1 MTNNPGI
8 STETRG
14 MLLGLLGVAA
24 FSLTLP
30 LTRLAVTVLD
40 PVFVGMGR
48 AFVAAILAGL
58 YLFLGK
64 HRVPTKQEFKVLVI
78 IALGVVVGFPLLT
91 AYAMRHVEATH
102 GGVLLGI
109 LPLATA
115 VAGVIVSH
123 ERPSRAFWI
132 TAVVG
137 SVLVIVFSLL
147 QGAGELQAADAALF
161 ASVVC
166 ASSCYA
172 LGARLS
178 QALGGLQVIS
188 WALVIAAPFVAI
200 PTFMYAPATLDFSPG
215 IWASFIYVSVISQFL
230 GFLPWYKGLALGGI
244 ARVGQTQLL
253 QPFFTLA
260 ASALLIG
267 EIVDGVT
274 VAFAVAVCLVV
285 AIGRNLNI
293 AKTVKQFPPGEML

>member
-1 MTNNPGI
+1 
-8 STETRG
+8 

-48 AFVAAILAGL
+48 AFVAALLAAI
-58 YLFLGK
+58 YLWVGK
-64 HRVPTKQEFKVLVI
+64 HRLPRAEEFKVLVV
-78 IALGVVVGFPLLT
+78 IALGVVIGFPLLT

-123 ERPSRAFWI
+123 ERPSRGFWI
-132 TAVVG
+132 MAVVG
-137 SVLVIVFSLL
+137 SALVIGFSLL
-147 QGAGELQAADAALF
+147 QGGGELQLADAALF
-161 ASVVC
+161 AAVVC
-166 ASSCYA
+166 ASGSYA

-188 WALVIAAPFVAI
+188 WALVIAAPFVMVPA
-200 PTFMYAPATLDFSPG
+200 FMYAPARLDFSAG
-215 IWASFIYVSVISQFL
+215 VWASFIYVSVISQFL

-260 ASALLIG
+260 ASALLLG
-267 EIVDGVT
+267 EIIDSTT
-274 VAFAVAVCLVV
+274 VAFAVAVCVIV
-285 AIGRNLNI
+285 ATGRNLNI
-293 AKTVKQFPPGEML
+293 TKAVKQRTEIR

>member
-1 MTNNPGI
+1 MTNN
-8 STETRG
+8 SALTTETKG

-48 AFVAAILAGL
+48 AFVAAILASF
-58 YLFLGK
+58 YLHFGK
-64 HRVPTKQEFKVLVI
+64 HRVPTKQEFKVLVV

-132 TAVVG
+132 MAVLG
-137 SVLVIVFSLL
+137 STLVILFSLL
-147 QGAGELQAADAALF
+147 QGGGELQVADAALF
-161 ASVVC
+161 AAVVC

-172 LGARLS
+172 LGARLA
-178 QALGGLQVIS
+178 QKLGGLQVIS

-200 PTFMYAPATLDFSPG
+200 PTIIYAPATLDFAPG

-260 ASALLIG
+260 ASALLLG
-267 EIVDGVT
+267 EIVDGMT
-274 VAFAVAVCLVV
+274 VAFAAAVCVVVAV
-285 AIGRNLNI
+285 GRNLNVAKPI
-293 AKTVKQFPPGEML
+293 ARSQAGEM

>member
-1 MTNNPGI
+1 MT
-8 STETRG
+8 STSTFTAETSG
-14 MLLGLLGVAA
+14 MLYGLLGVAA

-48 AFVAAILAGL
+48 AVVAALCAGFYL
-58 YLFLGK
+58 YLGK
-64 HRVPTKQEFKVLVI
+64 HRVPTKQEFKVLAV

-91 AYAMRHVEATH
+91 AYAMRHVEAAH

-115 VAGVIVSH
+115 AAGFVFSH
-123 ERPSRAFWI
+123 ERPSSAFWLM
-132 TAVVG
+132 AVLG
-137 SVLVIVFSLL
+137 STLVIAFSLL
-147 QGAGELQAADAALF
+147 QGGGALQLADAALLL
-161 ASVVC
+161 AVIC

-188 WALVIAAPFVAI
+188 WALVMAAPFVAV
-200 PTFMYAPATLDFSPG
+200 PAVMYAPVTFNFAPG
-215 IWASFIYVSVISQFL
+215 IWLSFIYVSVISQFL

-260 ASALLIG
+260 ASALLLG
-267 EIVDGVT
+267 EIVDGRT
-274 VAFAVAVCLVV
+274 VAFAVAVCVVV
-285 AIGRNLNI
+285 AVGRSLNI
-293 AKTVKQFPPGEML
+293 AKTAKQPAGFH